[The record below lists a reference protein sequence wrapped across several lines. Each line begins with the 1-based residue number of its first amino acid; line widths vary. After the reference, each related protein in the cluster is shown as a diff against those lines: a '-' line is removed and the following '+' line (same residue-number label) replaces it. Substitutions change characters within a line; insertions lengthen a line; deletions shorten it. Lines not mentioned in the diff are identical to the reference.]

1 MFVETVFFTALRVF
15 SLMRLDRVTNE
26 VTSRTPVS
34 PWGGLDTLLPSS
46 LSASL
51 AHCLLFP
58 QEPRGFLWFSP
69 FLVSCPVSSAIF
81 SFSFGSE
88 TGDHGT
94 ASTLVSMVDEG
105 GGGVYNFVFLLCLFR
120 YASALSFQGVHIHRI
135 LEYFLVFQLYCFF
148 EVATD
153 LHPVLCMSFLTSMT
167 GNQTTPITLNPE
179 FFIIKEKI
187 KEDE

>member
-1 MFVETVFFTALRVF
+1 
-15 SLMRLDRVTNE
+15 MRLDRVTNE

-88 TGDHGT
+88 TRDHGT

-148 EVATD
+148 EDISIVRLQQTCIQYFAWVSSLVWQGTRPHQSHWT
-153 LHPVLCMSFLTSMT
+153 LSFLS
-167 GNQTTPITLNPE
+167 
-179 FFIIKEKI
+179 
-187 KEDE
+187 

>member
-1 MFVETVFFTALRVF
+1 
-15 SLMRLDRVTNE
+15 MRLDRVTNE
-26 VTSRTPVS
+26 GTSRTPVS
-34 PWGGLDTLLPSS
+34 PWGGLDTSLPSS

-88 TGDHGT
+88 IGDLGT

-135 LEYFLVFQLYCFF
+135 LECFLVFQLYCFF
-148 EVATD
+148 EDISIVR
-153 LHPVLCMSFLTSMT
+153 LQ
-167 GNQTTPITLNPE
+167 QTCIQY
-179 FFIIKEKI
+179 FA
-187 KEDE
+187 

>member
-1 MFVETVFFTALRVF
+1 MRGVSQGFDAHCLCPQQVLLKQPNTSVLVFGHVRGDRFFTALRVF

-34 PWGGLDTLLPSS
+34 PWGGLDTSLPSS
-46 LSASL
+46 LSASF

-58 QEPRGFLWFSP
+58 QESRGFLWFSP
-69 FLVSCPVSSAIF
+69 FLVSYPVSSAIF

-105 GGGVYNFVFLLCLFR
+105 GGGVQNFVFLLCLFR
-120 YASALSFQGVHIHRI
+120 YASALSFQGVHIHRM
-135 LEYFLVFQLYCFF
+135 LEYFLVFQLGCFF
-148 EVATD
+148 EDISIVR
-153 LHPVLCMSFLTSMT
+153 L
-167 GNQTTPITLNPE
+167 
-179 FFIIKEKI
+179 
-187 KEDE
+187 